1 MHRLMA
7 GLFLAATFVI
17 VGGSPRCLAGDP
29 PAARIDPNFAPL
41 GQPAPGVVQAF
52 PSLVPGNPNVYQRQV
67 PQGNAVVCDQYGRCW
82 QQVPVYRAPSYGG
95 QGYFGRRPPGWAD
108 DDVPRHDP
116 YGFKRPHSAVACNP
130 SLGACYPLG

>member
-17 VGGSPRCLAGDP
+17 IGGSSGCFAGDP

-41 GQPAPGVVQAF
+41 GQPGPGVVQAF
-52 PSLVPGNPNVYQRQV
+52 PSLIPGNPTVYQRQV

-82 QQVPVYRAPSYGG
+82 QQVPVYRAPGYG
-95 QGYFGRRPPGWAD
+95 GRRPPGWAD
-108 DDVPRHDP
+108 DDVPRHNP
-116 YGFKRPHSAVACNP
+116 YGFGRPHSAVACKP
-130 SLGACYPLG
+130 SSGVCYPLG